1 MLWRRFWRIYHRF
14 LPVMEKLSRPCLQVS
29 WPLSVVRF
37 ERHSGQVRHF
47 VRIVLSPRAERKHG
61 QQTQQQTS
69 TEHGWSPGHVSNT
82 KRTPKINPCAW
93 RGKRKK
99 KRSLQLP
106 RLQLRVKLNVIW
118 PAGWVTWLTWRC
130 RTQILKFR
138 NRYEEFKCQ
147 LLVVGFFYVFSFV
160 FSFTLYCWKTKL
172 TFSF

>member
-1 MLWRRFWRIYHRF
+1 MLWRRFWRIYHGF

-82 KRTPKINPCAW
+82 KRTPKINPSAR

-118 PAGWVTWLTWRC
+118 PAGWVTWLTWRR
-130 RTQILKFR
+130 RTQSLETGVKNLNVSCWLLFFFLSFLFRFQFYSLLLK
-138 NRYEEFKCQ
+138 N
-147 LLVVGFFYVFSFV
+147 
-160 FSFTLYCWKTKL
+160 
-172 TFSF
+172 